1 MVVTSGISWLVMG
14 LAAGFIA
21 GLAFAMGALWLA
33 TKLFVAWL
41 ERA

>member
-1 MVVTSGISWLVMG
+1 MGMTSGTG
-14 LAAGFIA
+14 LLALGLGAGFIA

-41 ERA
+41 EHS